1 MAQLPGTTTG
11 WTRRAAE
18 AALGLLLPPRCLVCG
33 GVVEGAGAV
42 CAGCWPEI
50 TFLGPPHC
58 AACGYPFEFDPGPGA
73 LCAACAAE
81 RPSWERARAV
91 IAYDEASRD
100 PVLAFKHRDR
110 IDAAPAFGTW
120 LARAGA
126 ELLEGADMLVP
137 VPLHRTRLLA
147 RRYNQAA
154 LLAQATAKTCAV
166 PVASDALVRTRR
178 TPSQGRL
185 SASARR
191 RNVAGAFAVRKGM
204 KELMAGRNV
213 VLVDDVITTGA
224 TAEACTRTLLRAGA
238 ASVDVLTLARVVR
251 PAAVDS

>member
-11 WTRRAAE
+11 WARRTAN

-33 GVVEGAGAV
+33 GVVEGTGAV
-42 CAGCWPEI
+42 CAGCWPGI

-58 AACGYPFEFDPGPGA
+58 AACGYPFEFDPGSGA
-73 LCAACAAE
+73 LCAACAAS
-81 RPSWERARAV
+81 RPSWGRARAV

-110 IDAAPAFGTW
+110 IDAAPAFGIW

-126 ELLEGADMLVP
+126 ELLDEADLLVP

-166 PVASDALVRTRR
+166 PVVPDALVRTRR

-191 RNVAGAFAVRKGM
+191 RNVAGAFAVRDGN
-204 KELMAGRNV
+204 KELIAGRNV
-213 VLVDDVITTGA
+213 VLVDDVMTTGA

-238 ASVDVLTLARVVR
+238 ATVDVLTLARVVR
-251 PAAVDS
+251 PAAPA